1 MLFNSMDFLI
11 FFPVVTLGY
20 FLLPQK
26 ARWVFLL
33 AASYFFYMCW
43 NPVYALLLLL
53 STAMTY
59 LCGLLLGRAGGIADA
74 FRRRRLRVAAV
85 ALCFG
90 INLAILFFFKYFNF
104 FFYSLAVIGR
114 QVGVTL
120 RPLRFDVLLPVGISF
135 FTFQALGYTVDV
147 YRGDIEPVRHF
158 GKYALFVS
166 FFPQLVAGPIERSAN
181 LLGQFDEVHRFDFD
195 RMRQGLLLMLWGLV
209 QKVVIADRA
218 AVVVNAVFAE
228 PGAFNGMQILFGIF
242 CFSVQLFCDFSGYSD
257 IAIGAAQVMGFRLM
271 DNFHQ
276 PYFATSIQD
285 FWRRWHISLSTWFRD
300 YVYIPLGGNRG
311 GRLRKYRNLM
321 ITFLVSGL
329 WHGANWTYV
338 LWGGLHGL
346 LQVLGDALGPAKQ
359 WCYRRFHIR
368 TDTMVFRAGQR
379 ALTFTMVCFLFALFR
394 AESLSA
400 AAALFRQLFTSFH
413 PGNLF
418 DGQFLPVALNVPH
431 TALLLGCIALLFF
444 VNWLQMR
451 GSVRD
456 RVLRQNLPARW
467 AFYYAALFFVIIFGY
482 YGPGYD
488 ASQFIYFQ
496 F

>member
-1 MLFNSMDFLI
+1 MDFLI

-20 FLLPQK
+20 FLLPQ
-26 ARWVFLL
+26 RWRWAFLL

-53 STAMTY
+53 STVMTY
-59 LCGLLLGRAGGIADA
+59 LCGRLIGRANGIADETK
-74 FRRRRLRVAAV
+74 RRRRRIMWV

-90 INLAILFFFKYFNF
+90 LNLAILFFFKYFNF
-104 FFYSLAVIGR
+104 FFYSLAVIAR

-135 FTFQALGYTVDV
+135 YTFQALGYTVDV
-147 YRGDIEPVRHF
+147 YRGDIPPERHF

-181 LLGQFDEVHRFDFD
+181 LLGQFDEVHTFDFD
-195 RMRQGLLLMLWGLV
+195 RMRRGLLLMLWGLV

-228 PGAFNGMQILFGIF
+228 PAAFNGMQILFGIF

-338 LWGGLHGL
+338 IWGGLHGL
-346 LQVLGDALGPAKQ
+346 LQVVGDILRPLKQ
-359 WCYRRFHIR
+359 RLYRAFLIR
-368 TDTMVFRAGQR
+368 TDTMVFRTGQR
-379 ALTFTMVCFLFALFR
+379 AITFTMVCFLFAIFR
-394 AESLSA
+394 AESISA
-400 AAALFRQLFTSFH
+400 AVALFRQLFTNFH

-418 DGQFLPVALNVPH
+418 DGQFLPIALNVPH
-431 TALLLGCIALLFF
+431 TVLLIGCITLLFF

-451 GSVRD
+451 GNVREA
-456 RVLRQNLPARW
+456 VLRQNLPARW
-467 AFYYAALFFVIIFGY
+467 VLYYAAIFFIIIFGY